1 MPPACTRAL
10 ARSRKVS
17 RGLPSAD
24 VIIATS
30 SLSELDMDAFF
41 WYFNNVLPRTNYLL
55 YAYSKVP
62 MILER
67 GS

>member
-1 MPPACTRAL
+1 MS
-10 ARSRKVS
+10 RS
-17 RGLPSAD
+17 LPSAD

-41 WYFNNVLPRTNYLL
+41 WYFNNVLPRTSYLL

-62 MILER
+62 LVLER
-67 GS
+67 G